1 MKLEAWSDTN
11 IGLIRKSNQD
21 AVGCFPEIPLFLVAD
36 GMGGRAEGEVAAHM
50 AVDVIRDFFASNLN
64 DPNHPSAPAPAPA
77 QGGFWRRLIGKLLG
91 PPAQN
96 ERKASAGAEEHRSR
110 LRSAI
115 ELANRRIFETGQERA
130 RAGEGSMGTT
140 VVVLDCALDQR
151 RVYWAYV
158 GDSRLYRVRNGE
170 LTLLT
175 ADHTLFGEAFW
186 NQPQVPPDLPHT
198 NRLVRA
204 LGILPEV
211 EVSDG
216 AGEIEV
222 NDLFLLCSDGV
233 SAMVKPDA
241 LLAGLTA
248 NASIEDA
255 GKLLIAKA
263 LEAGGRDN
271 ATLLLVRV
279 REG

>member
-1 MKLEAWSDTN
+1 MKLEAWSESN

-36 GMGGRAEGEVAAHM
+36 GMGGRSEGEVAAHM
-50 AVDVIRDFFASNLN
+50 AVDVIRDEFERDDAASNTK
-64 DPNHPSAPAPAPA
+64 PPPA
-77 QGGFWRRLIGKLLG
+77 GGFWSRLLARLFGGETQGNASTSPATDDHPRRLR
-91 PPAQN
+91 
-96 ERKASAGAEEHRSR
+96 E
-110 LRSAI
+110 AI
-115 ELANRRIFETGQERA
+115 ELANQRIFEAGQA
-130 RAGEGSMGTT
+130 RVKEGEGSMGTT
-140 VVVLDCALDQR
+140 VVVLDCVLDQR

-158 GDSRLYRVRNGE
+158 GDSRLYRVRDGE

-186 NQPQVPPDLPHT
+186 NQPNVPADLPHT

-211 EVSDG
+211 EVANGSADLQ
-216 AGEIEV
+216 E

-241 LLAGLTA
+241 LRAGLLESG
-248 NASIEDA
+248 NIESA
-255 GKLLIAKA
+255 GRLLIQKA

-271 ATLLLVRV
+271 ATLLLVKV
-279 REG
+279 SQS

>member
-1 MKLEAWSDTN
+1 MKLEAWSDSN

-36 GMGGRAEGEVAAHM
+36 GMGGRSEGEVAAHM
-50 AVDVIRDFFASNLN
+50 AVDVIREQFERDTTPSN
-64 DPNHPSAPAPAPA
+64 APPPP
-77 QGGFWRRLIGKLLG
+77 QNGFWSRFLARLFGTA
-91 PPAQN
+91 PQADTNPAD
-96 ERKASAGAEEHRSR
+96 GAEEHRRR
-110 LRSAI
+110 LRAAI
-115 ELANRRIFETGQERA
+115 ELANARIFEAGQA
-130 RAGEGSMGTT
+130 RVKAGEGSMGTT
-140 VVVLDCALDQR
+140 VVVLDCVLAER

-186 NQPQVPPDLPHT
+186 NQPEIPPDLPHT

-211 EVSDG
+211 EVADG
-216 AGEIEV
+216 SAELQE

-241 LLAGLTA
+241 LRAGLVESG
-248 NASIEDA
+248 NIESA
-255 GKLLIAKA
+255 GKLLISKA

-271 ATLLLVRV
+271 ATLLLVKV
-279 REG
+279 AQS

>member
-1 MKLEAWSDTN
+1 MKLEAWSDSN

-36 GMGGRAEGEVAAHM
+36 GMGGRSEGEVAAHM
-50 AVDVIRDFFASNLN
+50 AVDVIREQFERHAMPNDSRPPPSN
-64 DPNHPSAPAPAPA
+64 
-77 QGGFWRRLIGKLLG
+77 GFWSRLLARLFGTTPEAGPKTTAEGADDRRRRLR
-91 PPAQN
+91 
-96 ERKASAGAEEHRSR
+96 E
-110 LRSAI
+110 AI
-115 ELANRRIFETGQERA
+115 ALANARIFEAGQA
-130 RAGEGSMGTT
+130 RVKAGEGSMGTT
-140 VVVLDCALDQR
+140 VVVLDCVLAER

-211 EVSDG
+211 EVADGSSDLQ
-216 AGEIEV
+216 E
-222 NDLFLLCSDGV
+222 NDVFLLCSDGV

-241 LLAGLTA
+241 LRAGLVESG
-248 NASIEDA
+248 SIESA
-255 GKLLIAKA
+255 GKLLISKA

-271 ATLLLVRV
+271 ATLLLVKV
-279 REG
+279 AQS

>member
-1 MKLEAWSDTN
+1 MKLEAWSDSN
-11 IGLIRKSNQD
+11 IGLIRKSKQD

-36 GMGGRAEGEVAAHM
+36 GMGGRSEGEVAAHM
-50 AVDVIRDFFASNLN
+50 AVDVIREQFERDAVPSNAQPP
-64 DPNHPSAPAPAPA
+64 PNN
-77 QGGFWRRLIGKLLG
+77 GGFWSRLLARLFGTAPQDDAKPPPDGADERRRRLR
-91 PPAQN
+91 
-96 ERKASAGAEEHRSR
+96 E
-110 LRSAI
+110 AI
-115 ELANRRIFETGQERA
+115 ELANARIFEAGQA
-130 RAGEGSMGTT
+130 RVKAGEGSMGTT
-140 VVVLDCALDQR
+140 VVVLDCVLAER

-170 LTLLT
+170 LALLT

-211 EVSDG
+211 EVADG
-216 AGEIEV
+216 SAELQE

-241 LLAGLTA
+241 LRAGLVDSG
-248 NASIEDA
+248 SIESA
-255 GKLLIAKA
+255 GKLLISKA

-271 ATLLLVRV
+271 ATLLLVKV
-279 REG
+279 SQT

>member
-1 MKLEAWSDTN
+1 MKLEAWSDSN

-36 GMGGRAEGEVAAHM
+36 GMGGRSEGEVAAHM
-50 AVDVIRDFFASNLN
+50 AVDVIREHFERDVVPSN
-64 DPNHPSAPAPAPA
+64 SQAPP
-77 QGGFWRRLIGKLLG
+77 QDGFWSRLLARLFGTAPQPEAK
-91 PPAQN
+91 PPD
-96 ERKASAGAEEHRSR
+96 GAEEHRRR
-110 LRSAI
+110 LREAI
-115 ELANRRIFETGQERA
+115 ALANARIFEAGQA
-130 RAGEGSMGTT
+130 RVKEGEGSMGTT
-140 VVVLDCALDQR
+140 VVVLDCVLAER

-170 LTLLT
+170 LALLT

-211 EVSDG
+211 EVADGSSDLQ
-216 AGEIEV
+216 E

-241 LLAGLTA
+241 LRAGLVDSG
-248 NASIEDA
+248 SIESA
-255 GKLLIAKA
+255 GKLLISKA

-271 ATLLLVRV
+271 ATLLLVKV
-279 REG
+279 AQS

>member
-36 GMGGRAEGEVAAHM
+36 GMGGRSEGEVAAHM
-50 AVDVIRDFFASNLN
+50 AVDVIREEFQRGS
-64 DPNHPSAPAPAPA
+64 PAPNSRP
-77 QGGFWRRLIGKLLG
+77 QNPDGFWRRLLRLLG
-91 PPAQN
+91 AHAHDEKPSVEA
-96 ERKASAGAEEHRSR
+96 AEEHRRR
-110 LRSAI
+110 LRAAI
-115 ELANRRIFETGQERA
+115 ELANQRIFEAGQA
-130 RAGEGSMGTT
+130 RVKEGEGSMGTT
-140 VVVLDCALDQR
+140 VVVLDCALDER

-158 GDSRLYRVRNGE
+158 GDSRLYRVRGGE

-186 NQPQVPPDLPHT
+186 NQPSVPPDLPHT

-211 EVSDG
+211 EVADGSDDLH
-216 AGEIEV
+216 E

-241 LLAGLTA
+241 LRAGLIESE
-248 NASIEDA
+248 SIESA
-255 GKLLIAKA
+255 GKLLIEKA

-279 REG
+279 SET